1 MNDEISIL
9 KSKILKVEE
18 DISKTTAE
26 AGSEKK
32 RITLMDYLDYLK
44 DELRMMETDPRF
56 NNGNK

>member
-18 DISKTTAE
+18 DISKTTSE